1 MADQAKPLTL
11 IDLAKLIE
19 KRTAL
24 PESTELPKV
33 NHYSWWHPE
42 FNRYVVFKLG
52 QPFPWRD
59 TLQVFACFRDAD
71 ELRVYTVPGEGPDG
85 KPKEL
90 EKGEWPLRRWVLSKR
105 NMGTFECED
114 LSVEVFVQAVAD
126 EWTLVAEGMKTAER
140 ERAQVVEFLLTI
152 EGTTCAEA
160 GALIQEGVHVAPPDP
175 EEPEEPKDDLRGHV
189 PPAVQ
194 NGAGVP
200 SPDAGSS
207 S

>member
-11 IDLAKLIE
+11 RDLAVQIE
-19 KRTAL
+19 ARSAL
-24 PESTELPKV
+24 PKDTELPRP

-42 FNRYVVFKLG
+42 FKKYVVFKLE

-59 TLQVFACFRDAD
+59 TLMVFACFRDAD
-71 ELRVYTVPGEGPDG
+71 ELRVYTVPAQGPDG

-90 EKGEWPLRRWVLSKR
+90 EKDEWPLRRWVLSKR

-114 LSVEVFVQAVAD
+114 LTVEVFVQSIAD
-126 EWTLVAEGMKTAER
+126 EWAIVAEGMKTAER
-140 ERAQVVEFLLTI
+140 ERVQIVEFLLTV

-160 GALIQEGVHVAPPDP
+160 AALIQEGIHTAPADP
-175 EEPEEPKDDLRGHV
+175 EELEAPAPEAPSL
-189 PPAVQ
+189 Q
-194 NGAGVP
+194 NGAGAAP